1 MLRRG
6 APVFRPASTRE
17 AGRNSHRYPSAWRS
31 RQQGWRNATHARQE
45 RRSSDRHGG
54 HRPRNS
60 HRYPSAWRSRQRGW
74 RNATHATNTRSAGL
88 QTGIA
93 ATGRETPTAIR
104 LHGAAGNKD
113 GATPTT
119 PGTPGAPVF
128 RPASRPQAAKLPPLS
143 VRMAQQATRM
153 AQRHRGW
160 RNANHARNTTP
171 QTPGAPVFRPASRP
185 QAAKLPPLSVCMAH
199 GHGNAALRAVLP
211 VGPGTARRRRAAGKD
226 PREGPP
232 VRRWSP
238 SRREPRREASPG

>member
-31 RQQGWRNATHARQE
+31 RQQGWRNAAHARNIQE
-45 RRSSDRHGG
+45 RRSSDRHRG

-74 RNATHATNTRSAGL
+74 RNANHARNTRSAGL

-93 ATGRETPTAIR
+93 ATGRETPRYPSAWR
-104 LHGAAGNKD
+104 
-113 GATPTT
+113 
-119 PGTPGAPVF
+119 
-128 RPASRPQAAKLPPLS
+128 SRQ
-143 VRMAQQATRM
+143 
-153 AQRHRGW
+153 RGW
-160 RNANHARNTTP
+160 RNATHARNTRSAGL
-171 QTPGAPVFRPASRP
+171 QTGIAAK
-185 QAAKLPPLSVCMAH
+185 AAKLPPLSVCMAH